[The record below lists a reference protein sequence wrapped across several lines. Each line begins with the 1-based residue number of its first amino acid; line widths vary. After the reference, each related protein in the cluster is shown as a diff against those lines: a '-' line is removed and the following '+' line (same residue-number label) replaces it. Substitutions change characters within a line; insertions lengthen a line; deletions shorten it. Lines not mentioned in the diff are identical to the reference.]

1 MTIFRWSRGQLPKY
15 SELSGLGVSGLPKSA
30 ILLNSF
36 TEDLVNSIHRHSLVK
51 GSIITEM
58 VIPWLLKM
66 FHITILNNWFTHQ
79 TFQTMKG
86 AIKFI
91 FEPKLEVFLA
101 KCLKKNQQLCI
112 GFLTD
117 CLTTAWWLLDPC
129 LMIFWPLPDDFLT
142 PVWCLS
148 NHCLTTDTGTACWLL
163 TFIMTENCIIEAWI
177 RKKSKIYVKRLQGYQ
192 YV

>member
-1 MTIFRWSRGQLPKY
+1 
-15 SELSGLGVSGLPKSA
+15 
-30 ILLNSF
+30 
-36 TEDLVNSIHRHSLVK
+36 
-51 GSIITEM
+51 
-58 VIPWLLKM
+58 
-66 FHITILNNWFTHQ
+66 
-79 TFQTMKG
+79 MKG

-163 TFIMTENCIIEAWI
+163 TFIMTENCIIADLVKVAANMVYD
-177 RKKSKIYVKRLQGYQ
+177 RKLASKQEKCMQSLLSGHISRL
-192 YV
+192 VEKI

>member
-1 MTIFRWSRGQLPKY
+1 
-15 SELSGLGVSGLPKSA
+15 
-30 ILLNSF
+30 
-36 TEDLVNSIHRHSLVK
+36 
-51 GSIITEM
+51 
-58 VIPWLLKM
+58 
-66 FHITILNNWFTHQ
+66 
-79 TFQTMKG
+79 MKG

-163 TFIMTENCIIEAWI
+163 TFIMTENCIIADLVKVAANMVYD
-177 RKKSKIYVKRLQGYQ
+177 RKLASKQEKFMQSLLSGQVG
-192 YV
+192 